1 MLNNREAGREE
12 EIWIVI
18 KEQSLLA
25 QKRNDVFQNFR
36 YWFKPDTGQ
45 GVDLVCCVDSLR
57 SLWFRLRDS
66 SPFSFT
72 PGREF
77 PEAELCVPPP
87 PTQPPAPQAD
97 TEVLT
102 RQQEP
107 APCKLLSP
115 SLHFS
120 RCLESILFCSHFAPK
135 PNPFQYWLWATVYNE
150 IQMSMT
156 YGKSDSH

>member
-87 PTQPPAPQAD
+87 PTQPPAPSPPGRHRGTHTSAGASALQVTLPFSSFFQMFGIHFVLQSFCTQAK
-97 TEVLT
+97 
-102 RQQEP
+102 P
-107 APCKLLSP
+107 I
-115 SLHFS
+115 
-120 RCLESILFCSHFAPK
+120 SILALGHR
-135 PNPFQYWLWATVYNE
+135 L
-150 IQMSMT
+150 
-156 YGKSDSH
+156 

>member
-12 EIWIVI
+12 EMWIVI

-25 QKRNDVFQNFR
+25 QKRNEVFQNFR

-45 GVDLVCCVDSLR
+45 GVDLVCSVDSSLR

-77 PEAELCVPPP
+77 PEAELCVPPSAHP
-87 PTQPPAPQAD
+87 APSPQPP
-97 TEVLT
+97 
-102 RQQEP
+102 RQTQRYSHVSRSQRLASYSP
-107 APCKLLSP
+107 LLFIFP
-115 SLHFS
+115 DVW
-120 RCLESILFCSHFAPK
+120 
-135 PNPFQYWLWATVYNE
+135 NPFCFAVILHPSQTHFN
-150 IQMSMT
+150 IGSGPPFIM
-156 YGKSDSH
+156 KSR

>member
-1 MLNNREAGREE
+1 M
-12 EIWIVI
+12 

-45 GVDLVCCVDSLR
+45 GVNLVCSVDSLR
-57 SLWFRLRDS
+57 PLWFGLRES
-66 SPFSFT
+66 GPFSFA
-72 PGREF
+72 PGQEF

-87 PTQPPAPQAD
+87 APQPPTPTQPPAPQAD
-97 TEVLT
+97 TEVPT
-102 RQQEP
+102 RQREP

-120 RCLESILFCSHFAPK
+120 RCLESILFCSHSAPK